1 MSIKLPIP
9 GPKLREEA
17 IRAAQSRHDQLTA
30 GLDKKWWEA
39 TIEKLKR
46 IDQEQKERGE

>member
-17 IRAAQSRHDQLTA
+17 IRAAQAIHDALSECES
-30 GLDKKWWEA
+30 KKEWA
-39 TIEKLKR
+39 IRIETLER
-46 IDQEQKERGE
+46 IDQEQKEKGG

>member
-17 IRAAQSRHDQLTA
+17 IRAAQARHDQLTA

-39 TIEKLKR
+39 AIEKLKEF
-46 IDQEQKERGE
+46 DQEQQEKEK

>member
-1 MSIKLPIP
+1 MPIKLPIP

-17 IRAAQSRHDQLTA
+17 IRAAQARHDQISA
-30 GLDKKWWEA
+30 GLDKKWWAA

-46 IDQEQKERGE
+46 LDQEQKEKGE